1 MSIYGCHN
9 KPRPV
14 EGAPYMAQSEWSRS
28 FRDKVGQPY
37 RVPIYI
43 DIKSAFDTT
52 DCQYTKQHAA
62 DPHCS
67 GCVHRA
73 KENA

>member
-1 MSIYGCHN
+1 MTLYGCHN

-14 EGAPYMAQSEWSRS
+14 TGAPIVV
-28 FRDKVGQPY
+28 RDGYYASTLYLNDVIACTTNVPY
-37 RVPIYI
+37 VM
-43 DIKSAFDTT
+43 ST

-67 GCVHRA
+67 GCVHRS
-73 KENA
+73 KEKA

>member
-14 EGAPYMAQSEWSRS
+14 ANSTYLAQLGYAEPIDEGWGTFSRAAEY
-28 FRDKVGQPY
+28 VE
-37 RVPIYI
+37 VE
-43 DIKSAFDTT
+43 SAFDTT

-67 GCVHRA
+67 GCVHRT